1 VNLIDRR
8 KLGYVCVMRNNRVL
22 KNDRGKDI
30 QFKGA
35 APNDY
40 RHFINKILQKPRR
53 LNLKY
58 MSAVNNDNKTNGN
71 RYNSVLPISGKNF
84 IANSNSNCCSR

>member
-1 VNLIDRR
+1 
-8 KLGYVCVMRNNRVL
+8 MRNNGVL
-22 KNDRGKDI
+22 KNEEFLKTNKLDRGKDI

-58 MSAVNNDNKTNGN
+58 VS
-71 RYNSVLPISGKNF
+71 
-84 IANSNSNCCSR
+84 CQ

>member
-1 VNLIDRR
+1 
-8 KLGYVCVMRNNRVL
+8 MRNNSVL
-22 KNDRGKDI
+22 KNEEFLKTNKLDRGKDI

-58 MSAVNNDNKTNGN
+58 VS
-71 RYNSVLPISGKNF
+71 
-84 IANSNSNCCSR
+84 CQ

>member
-1 VNLIDRR
+1 
-8 KLGYVCVMRNNRVL
+8 MRNNGVL
-22 KNDRGKDI
+22 KNEEFLKTNKLDRGKDI

-40 RHFINKILQKPRR
+40 RHCINKILQIPRR

-71 RYNSVLPISGKNF
+71 RYNSVLPISSKNF